1 MSATGHPNGL
11 LKLNFVTDPTNLAS
25 SPIATTLT
33 VRYSYSDYLGTART
47 VDTASLS
54 FNILIVSP
62 CQATGFSAVSFT
74 EEGGS
79 GFTWGAS
86 TAATTDFTDG
96 ETYIYRFTSPS
107 A

>member
-11 LKLNFVTDPTNLAS
+11 LKLNLVTDPINLAS

-33 VRYSYSDYLGTART
+33 VRYSYNDYLGTART
-47 VDTASLS
+47 VDTATLS
-54 FNILIVSP
+54 FNILIDSP

-74 EEGGS
+74 EEAGS
-79 GFTWGAS
+79 AFTWGAS
-86 TAATTDFTDG
+86 TVATTNFTDG
-96 ETYIYRFTSPS
+96 ETYIYKFTSPS